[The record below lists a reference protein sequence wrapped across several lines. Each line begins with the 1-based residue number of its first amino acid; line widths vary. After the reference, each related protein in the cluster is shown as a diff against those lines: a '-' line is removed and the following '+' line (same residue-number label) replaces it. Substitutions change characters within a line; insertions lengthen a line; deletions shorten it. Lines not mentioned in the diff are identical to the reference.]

1 MGIISGENFLCEDSG
16 LFNVPLSYTAI
27 AKTDALVYRIASSDM
42 LNIWPKECT
51 NELKIRVLEKYKWFY
66 ERLLRVEDLL
76 MNNKH
81 NNKLIMRAQEIET
94 HTLNNYPVSST
105 QARQALKKTHL
116 QIAEQNPKIYLT
128 SQNRR
133 IHKHAKPLTGYV
145 DDKDLK
151 RLDKIKQK
159 MFYIDE
165 SQAKKDKQRLSKS
178 IEINHDKVGN
188 SSNKYRLSSLGMHS
202 P

>member
-1 MGIISGENFLCEDSG
+1 M
-16 LFNVPLSYTAI
+16 
-27 AKTDALVYRIASSDM
+27 
-42 LNIWPKECT
+42 
-51 NELKIRVLEKYKWFY
+51 
-66 ERLLRVEDLL
+66 
-76 MNNKH
+76 
-81 NNKLIMRAQEIET
+81 
-94 HTLNNYPVSST
+94 
-105 QARQALKKTHL
+105 
-116 QIAEQNPKIYLT
+116 
-128 SQNRR
+128 
-133 IHKHAKPLTGYV
+133 TGYV

>member
-81 NNKLIMRAQEIET
+81 NNKLIMRA
-94 HTLNNYPVSST
+94 
-105 QARQALKKTHL
+105 
-116 QIAEQNPKIYLT
+116 
-128 SQNRR
+128 
-133 IHKHAKPLTGYV
+133 
-145 DDKDLK
+145 
-151 RLDKIKQK
+151 
-159 MFYIDE
+159 
-165 SQAKKDKQRLSKS
+165 
-178 IEINHDKVGN
+178 
-188 SSNKYRLSSLGMHS
+188 
-202 P
+202 